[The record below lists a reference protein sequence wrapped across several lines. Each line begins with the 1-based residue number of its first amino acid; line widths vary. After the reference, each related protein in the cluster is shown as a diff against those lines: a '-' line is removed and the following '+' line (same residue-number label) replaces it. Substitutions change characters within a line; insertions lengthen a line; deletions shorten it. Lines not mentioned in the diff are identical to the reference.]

1 MAKVT
6 RTARRSAAQVI
17 EHDPGVDR
25 VVHRRDERRRSR
37 CSRRGVAGAP
47 SDLVD
52 AALPAQIWKDGW
64 QIDAGLRGFVEESDA
79 CVVGRARLA
88 ASARRHLLTLSTRS
102 WRKLEGKERR
112 FYASAVRS

>member
-1 MAKVT
+1 MRPGLKPQPFVSVQGRYMAKVT

-52 AALPAQIWKDGW
+52 AALPVQIWKDGW

-88 ASARRHLLTLSTRS
+88 APLV
-102 WRKLEGKERR
+102 GIC
-112 FYASAVRS
+112 